1 MKHLIM
7 RNTDQMFWNI
17 YSTKNDIG
25 SYKGTLLNHFNKH
38 VPPNKKYFGANK
50 ALLMTRPT

>member
-50 ALLMTRPT
+50 ALLMT